1 MEIFV
6 LLLLAT
12 IAGFWWV
19 NRQMKKKEE
28 KLREEPTDTT
38 APYKVEV
45 PEVKTETITVKEE
58 VKPVEAINAIAEPAK
73 CGCGRSPTGFCVGLH
88 KLTAEEW
95 SVHADNPNKVEPMV
109 ETKKA
114 RKPRATKPAKVEAVA
129 EVKKSRGR
137 KPASAK
143 KVTVKKSASK
153 KS

>member
-6 LLLLAT
+6 LLLIAGL
-12 IAGFWWV
+12 AGFWWI
-19 NRQMKKKEE
+19 NYLMKKKEE
-28 KLREEPTDTT
+28 SLKEAVENIQ
-38 APYKVEV
+38 APYKLDI
-45 PEVKTETITVKEE
+45 TETNPETVTVKEE

-114 RKPRATKPAKVEAVA
+114 RKPRATKPAKVEAVE